1 MPKPHT
7 KRTFL
12 KGIATT
18 LAVGASATTVLGQ
31 SNKSIEC
38 AEVAVEAE
46 YVVFRN
52 TGDSEVDVSGYEVA
66 FEYGN
71 DGTNQRRALPKD
83 TTIEAGGELKV
94 ASGYKPV
101 DDADVTFD
109 YDGGVLN
116 DDGNDVV
123 ALLDP
128 DGNDVCTTNDQ
139 PVSTST
145 STETSSSTGDSGGD
159 DTEDSTATDEE
170 STATEE
176 ETSTEEPT
184 STAEEPTSTE
194 EPTATAEQTATEES
208 STPTADDGESDST
221 DTATSTPDSSAES
234 GDSETTSSDDDC

>member
-18 LAVGASATTVLGQ
+18 LAVGASAPTVLGQ
-31 SNKSIEC
+31 SDTSIEC

-71 DGTNQRRALPKD
+71 DGTNQRRELPD
-83 TTIEAGGELKV
+83 NTTIEAGGELTV

-145 STETSSSTGDSGGD
+145 SSSTGNSGGD
-159 DTEDSTATDEE
+159 DTEGSTATDEE
-170 STATEE
+170 STTTEE

-184 STAEEPTSTE
+184 STAEEPSTE
-194 EPTATAEQTATEES
+194 ESTVTAEQTATEES
-208 STPTADDGESDST
+208 STPPADDGESDST
-221 DTATSTPDSSAES
+221 DTATSTPDSSNES
-234 GDSETTSSDDDC
+234 EDSETTSSDDDC